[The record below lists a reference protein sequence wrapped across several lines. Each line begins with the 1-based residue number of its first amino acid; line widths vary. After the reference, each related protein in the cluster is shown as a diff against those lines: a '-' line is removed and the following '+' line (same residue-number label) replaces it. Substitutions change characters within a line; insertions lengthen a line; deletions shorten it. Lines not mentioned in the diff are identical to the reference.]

1 MLPKLLENN
10 FESIQDTSQFN
21 ENFIKNYD
29 EESDEK
35 YFKLM
40 FIILKNYMYFMI
52 YHFYEIEWRLKMSRS
67 L

>member
-10 FESIQDTSQFN
+10 FESIKDTSQFN
-21 ENFIKNYD
+21 EDFIKNYD

-40 FIILKNYMYFMI
+40 FNILKNYMYFMI
-52 YHFYEIEWRLKMSRS
+52 YHFYEIE
-67 L
+67 

>member
-10 FESIQDTSQFN
+10 FESIKDTSQFN

-52 YHFYEIEWRLKMSRS
+52 YHFYEIEWRLKMSRI